1 MYYYP
6 VMKAKSF
13 HRNIKRI
20 ISGSLIIW
28 LSGIVFLF
36 CCEMPK
42 VQASNVESCP
52 LAKTQ
57 HCSKQSN
64 VETIS
69 VFALLQTNQQ
79 SYDCCHFLSRVF
91 DKARKIEKIQKAE
104 TAQTT
109 VKVFQPVFSAITHS
123 FSAPKSFHSVV
134 INRENTHLKNCVFRI

>member
-1 MYYYP
+1 
-6 VMKAKSF
+6 MKAKLSQP
-13 HRNIKRI
+13 NIKQI

-42 VQASNVESCP
+42 AQASNAESCP
-52 LAKTQ
+52 LAKKN
-57 HCSKQSN
+57 HCSKQSD

-69 VFALLQTNQQ
+69 GFASFQPERQTI
-79 SYDCCHFLSRVF
+79 DCCRFLPLVF

-104 TAQTT
+104 TAQTV
-109 VKVFQPVFSAITHS
+109 VKVFQPAFSTANHS
-123 FSAPKSFHSVV
+123 FPAPRNIHSVV